1 MSAPDSGLMLSRSL
15 SIWLYRVKGKGR
27 IKKSI
32 LASQHGAV
40 LKIAPVPIHIKGK
53 RLSYCMSIARIILKG
68 QMSGC
73 KIRRVNPQSSSTEGS
88 PFFSVLLN
96 LICSIPE
103 NKHSLIPA
111 FSQKR
116 DIWSGQHQLFP
127 VFSCPDMYHKRC
139 DLINRRGINPALFQL
154 CRNFL
159 RHRCNPLHG
168 FYGFPDGGKTIFPC
182 CPFFFYI

>member
-1 MSAPDSGLMLSRSL
+1 MLSWSL

-53 RLSYCMSIARIILKG
+53 RLSYCMSIARIILKC

-88 PFFSVLLN
+88 PFSPSSSISFAPSPKTSTVLSLPSPRNVTFGLDSTSFSRYSPAP
-96 LICSIPE
+96 ICTTKGVTS
-103 NKHSLIPA
+103 
-111 FSQKR
+111 
-116 DIWSGQHQLFP
+116 
-127 VFSCPDMYHKRC
+127 
-139 DLINRRGINPALFQL
+139 
-154 CRNFL
+154 
-159 RHRCNPLHG
+159 
-168 FYGFPDGGKTIFPC
+168 
-182 CPFFFYI
+182 